1 MENENKNVIVSSIEE
16 VLHNSMIPYAEY
28 VILDRALPRV
38 EDGLKP
44 VQRRILYAM
53 HDLGLTPDKPYKK
66 SARVVGECLAKYH
79 PHGDTS
85 VYDAMVRLA
94 QPFNMRMKLVDGQGN
109 FGSVDGDGAA
119 AMRYTEARL
128 NNLALEMLKDLDKD
142 TVDWENNFDD
152 SLKEPKTLPSRY
164 PNVLVN
170 GAMGIAVG
178 LATNIPPHNLGEVV
192 DGAISVI
199 ENPRISLDE
208 LMKTVIGP
216 DFPTGGYIIAG
227 EELKTAYETGKGK
240 ILIRS
245 KISIETEKTGR
256 QNIVVTEIPYQV
268 NKSALIAKIG
278 QLMVDRK
285 EDFGCIS
292 DVVDESDRHGM
303 RIVIK
308 LRKDTDVST
317 ILELLYKN
325 TNLQVSYGINMVMIA
340 DGKPQQL
347 GLIDVLR
354 YYTNYQKQVVL
365 RRTKYDLS
373 KAKARHEV
381 VSGLIVAVTNI
392 DKVIQII
399 KKSPDTSS
407 AKQNLR
413 KEFDLSEVQAQ
424 AILDL
429 KLARLTRL
437 EIDNLKDELE
447 YLKNLIASLQE
458 IIDSKRKLNALVISE
473 LKEVKK
479 RYKDARK
486 SVIVKDG
493 KELDPETPK
502 GGGEDKV
509 ETYALGV
516 SAKGL
521 VKKIKYSVYKR
532 ASVDEPA
539 VAEIFT
545 SFAKV
550 NSNAVAYAFT
560 NKGNLYKIN
569 PDVIPEGRGLSQ
581 GGASFNEIY
590 KDAEKGEQPISF
602 FTFDGEPSGKFIAF
616 TKQGFVKVTN
626 WADCA
631 VTRTSVQAYKL
642 KDGDELISVYQDVEG
657 KDMFFVSSKGMCLR
671 AEKTVPVQGRVA
683 GGVIGMDLAED
694 DFVVY
699 ASLIDDDLTTE
710 CVVVTSFGTFK
721 KVLTGT
727 VTKTARAR
735 KGVKIAEL
743 GDPKMNECVVYAS
756 AVTAD
761 DKSTLTVVDRIGAIY
776 YVSLSDIM
784 QDSRTTK
791 GKYLPKLGACQP
803 LVVYCARR

>member
-1 MENENKNVIVSSIEE
+1 MENQNKNVVVSTIEE

-119 AMRYTEARL
+119 AMRYTEAKL
-128 NNLALEMLKDLDKD
+128 NNLALEMLKDLEKD

-152 SLKEPKTLPSRY
+152 TLKEPKTLPSRY

-178 LATNIPPHNLGEVV
+178 LATNIPPHNLAEVI

-199 ENPRISLDE
+199 ENPRITLDE
-208 LMKTVIGP
+208 IMKTVIGP

-245 KISIETEKTGR
+245 KLSIETEKSGR
-256 QNIVVTEIPYQV
+256 QNVVVTEIPYQV
-268 NKSALIAKIG
+268 NKSALISKIG

-308 LRKDTDVST
+308 LKKDTDVSS

-347 GLIDVLR
+347 GLIPVLK
-354 YYTNYQKQVVL
+354 YYTDYQKQVVL

-373 KAKARHEV
+373 KAKARFEV
-381 VSGLIVAVTNI
+381 VSGLIIAVTNI

-399 KKSPDTSS
+399 KKSPDTST
-407 AKQNLR
+407 ARQNLR

-447 YLKNLIASLQE
+447 ALKQLISSLQE
-458 IIDSKRKLNALVISE
+458 IVDSKRKLNALVVAE

-479 RYKDARK
+479 KYKDGRK
-486 SVIVKDG
+486 SIIVKDG

-502 GGGEDKV
+502 GSEGAKV
-509 ETYALGV
+509 ETYALGIT
-516 SAKGL
+516 AKGL
-521 VKKIKYSVYKR
+521 VKKIKYQAYKR
-532 ASVDEPA
+532 FNQDEPSL
-539 VAEIFT
+539 AEIFT
-545 SFAKV
+545 SYVKV
-550 NSNAVAYAFT
+550 SSDNVAYAFT

-569 PDVIPEGRGLSQ
+569 PDVVPEGRGASQ
-581 GGASFNEIY
+581 GGLAFNEIY
-590 KDAEKGEQPISF
+590 KDADKGETPVNF
-602 FTFDGEPSGKFIAF
+602 FAFDGEPQGRFITF
-616 TKQGFVKVTN
+616 TKQGFVKITE
-626 WADCA
+626 WKDC
-631 VTRTSVQAYKL
+631 VVSRNSIQSFKL
-642 KDGDELISVYQDVEG
+642 KDDDEVLSVIQDVDG

-671 AEKTVPVQGRVA
+671 AEKSVPVQGRVA
-683 GGVIGMDLAED
+683 GGVKGMDLND
-694 DFVVY
+694 NDFVIY
-699 ASLIDDDLTTE
+699 ATLIDDDLTTE
-710 CVVVTSFGTFK
+710 CIVATSFGTFK
-721 KVLTGT
+721 KVITGT

-743 GDPKMNECVVYAS
+743 GDPKMNECVVYANC
-756 AVTAD
+756 VTPND
-761 DKSTLTVVDRIGAIY
+761 SLLLTVVDRIGAVY
-776 YVSLSDIM
+776 YVDSRDVM
-784 QDSRTTK
+784 QDGRTTK
-791 GKYLPKLGACQP
+791 GKYVSKIGACQP
-803 LVVYCARR
+803 LVVYSARR

>member
-1 MENENKNVIVSSIEE
+1 MENENKNVIVSTIEE

-119 AMRYTEARL
+119 AMRYTEAKL
-128 NNLALEMLKDLDKD
+128 NTLALEMLKDLEKD

-152 SLKEPKTLPSRY
+152 TLKEPKTLPSRY

-178 LATNIPPHNLGEVV
+178 LATNIPPHNLAEVV

-256 QNIVVTEIPYQV
+256 QNIIVTEIPYQV

-278 QLMVDRK
+278 QLMVDKK
-285 EDFGCIS
+285 EEFGCIA

-308 LRKDTDVST
+308 LKKETDVAS

-347 GLIDVLR
+347 GLIDVLK
-354 YYTNYQKQVVL
+354 YYTDYQKQVVL

-373 KAKARHEV
+373 KAKARYEV
-381 VSGLIVAVTNI
+381 VTGLIVAVTNI

-399 KKSPDTSS
+399 KKSPDTST
-407 AKQNLR
+407 ARQNLR
-413 KEFDLSEVQAQ
+413 KAFDLSEVQAQ

-447 YLKNLIASLQE
+447 YLKNLISSLQE
-458 IIDSKRKLNALVISE
+458 IIDSKRKLSALVVSE

-479 RYKDARK
+479 KYKDQRK
-486 SVIVKDG
+486 SIIVKDG

-502 GGGEDKV
+502 GGGEEKI

-516 SAKGL
+516 TAKGL
-521 VKKIKYSVYKR
+521 VKKVKYSAYKR
-532 ASVDEPA
+532 LSDEPS

-545 SFAKV
+545 SHAKV
-550 NSNAVAYAFT
+550 NSNGVAYAFT
-560 NKGNLYKIN
+560 NKGNLFKIS
-569 PDVIPEGRGLSQ
+569 PDVVPEGRGLSQ
-581 GGASFNEIY
+581 GGATFNEIY
-590 KDAEKGEQPISF
+590 KEAVKGEYPVSF
-602 FTFDGEPSGKFIAF
+602 FAFDGEPEGKFITF
-616 TKQGFVKVTN
+616 TKQGFVKITE
-626 WADCA
+626 WKDCA
-631 VTRTSVQAYKL
+631 ISRTSVQAFKL
-642 KDGDELISVYQDVEG
+642 KDGDEILTVCQDVDG
-657 KDMFFVSSKGMCLR
+657 KDMFFVSAKGMCLR
-671 AEKTVPVQGRVA
+671 AEKSVPVQGRVA
-683 GGVIGMDLAED
+683 GGVKGMDLSD
-694 DFVVY
+694 GDSVVY

-710 CVVVTSFGTFK
+710 CVIVTSFGTFK
-721 KVLTGT
+721 KVITGT

-735 KGVKIAEL
+735 KGVKIVEL
-743 GDPKMNECVVYAS
+743 GDPKMNECVVYAEC
-756 AVTAD
+756 VVGD
-761 DKSTLTVVDRIGAIY
+761 DKSTLTVVDRIGAVY
-776 YVSLSDIM
+776 YVSLLDIV
-784 QDSRTTK
+784 QDSRTSK
-791 GKYLPKLGACQP
+791 GKYLQKIGACQP
-803 LVVYCARR
+803 LIVYRARR